1 MNSNKLPSYGRI
13 LPRSFLAAAAAVF
26 MPAALYAG
34 VTLHFAGP
42 PGGAEL
48 DFMKKVCDQWA
59 QKTGNT
65 VELISRPNDTTQA
78 LQTFE
83 QYWAARSG
91 DVDIYQVDVIWQG
104 ICAPHAVDLKK
115 YYKEDDLSQY
125 FPRIIQNNTVKGK
138 LVSIPLFTDAGI
150 LYYRTDLLQKYGYS
164 APPKT
169 WVELA
174 EMAKKIMDGE
184 RQAGQSD
191 FYGFVFQGKSSETV
205 TCDAL
210 EWVYSYGGGTII
222 EPDKKVSI
230 NNPNAIKALEE
241 AHSWVNT
248 IAPAG
253 VVTYDEEP
261 ARNVWQDGKAAFM
274 RNWPYAYSLGQ
285 DPKSPISGKF
295 DVSVLPKGPG
305 PDGRNAA
312 CLGGWQLMVST
323 YSKNA
328 DVAADLVKYL
338 SSAEIQKQRAIEIS
352 ELPTRPALYS
362 DPDILAKNPWF
373 KNIPEVLQNAVARP
387 STVTGADYNQI
398 STAFF
403 QNVNQVL
410 SGTESA
416 ADAVKKVEQVGKR
429 LVR

>member
-1 MNSNKLPSYGRI
+1 MNSNNPPSYGRI

-65 VELISRPNDTTQA
+65 VQLISRPNDTTQA

>member
-1 MNSNKLPSYGRI
+1 MNKHKLPSYGRI
-13 LPRSFLAAAAAVF
+13 LPRSFLAAAAAVL
-26 MPAALYAG
+26 MPAALHAG

-48 DFMKKVCDQWA
+48 DFAKKVCAQWA

-65 VELISRPNDTTQA
+65 VELISRPSETTQA
-78 LQTFE
+78 LQQFQ
-83 QYWAARSG
+83 QYWSAKSG
-91 DVDIYQVDVIWQG
+91 DVDVYQVDVIWQG

-115 YYKEDDLSQY
+115 YYKEDELGQY

-138 LVSIPLFTDAGI
+138 LVSIPLFVDAGI

-164 APPKT
+164 EPPKT
-169 WVELA
+169 WEELTD
-174 EMAKKIMDGE
+174 MAKKIQEGE
-184 RQAGQSD
+184 RKDGKSD
-191 FYGFVFQGKSSETV
+191 FFGFVFQGESGETV
-205 TCDAL
+205 TCDAI

-230 NNPNAIKALEE
+230 NNPHAIKALEE
-241 AHSWVNT
+241 AKSWVGT

-261 ARNVWQDGKAAFM
+261 SRNVWQQGNAAFM
-274 RNWPYAYSLGQ
+274 RNWPYAYALGQ
-285 DPKSPISGKF
+285 DPKSPIAGKF
-295 DVSVLPKGPG
+295 DVTILPKGPG
-305 PDGRNAA
+305 ADGRNAA
-312 CLGGWQLMVST
+312 CLGGWQLMVSA

-328 DVAADLVKYL
+328 DAAADLVKYM
-338 SSAEIQKQRAIEIS
+338 SSPEIQKQRAIELS
-352 ELPTRPALYS
+352 MLPTRPALYS
-362 DPDILAKNPWF
+362 DSDILAKNGWF
-373 KNIPEVLQNAVARP
+373 KNMTEVLQNAVARP

-403 QNVNQVL
+403 QNVNKVL

-416 ADAVKKVEQVGKR
+416 QDAVQAIEKVGKR
-429 LVR
+429 LMR

>member
-65 VELISRPNDTTQA
+65 VQLISRPNDTTQA

-169 WVELA
+169 WVDLA

-184 RQAGQSD
+184 RKAGQSD

-241 AHSWVNT
+241 AHSWVGT

-305 PDGRNAA
+305 PDGKNAA

>member
-1 MNSNKLPSYGRI
+1 MNSNKLPSYGCI

-65 VELISRPNDTTQA
+65 VQLISRPNDTTQA

-164 APPKT
+164 EPPKT
-169 WVELA
+169 WDELT

-184 RQAGQSD
+184 RKAGQSD

-241 AHSWVNT
+241 AHSWVGT

-295 DVSVLPKGPG
+295 DVTVLPKGPG

-338 SSAEIQKQRAIEIS
+338 SSPEIQKQRAIEIS

-373 KNIPEVLQNAVARP
+373 KNIPAVLQNAVARP

-429 LVR
+429 LMR

>member
-1 MNSNKLPSYGRI
+1 
-13 LPRSFLAAAAAVF
+13 
-26 MPAALYAG
+26 
-34 VTLHFAGP
+34 
-42 PGGAEL
+42 
-48 DFMKKVCDQWA
+48 
-59 QKTGNT
+59 
-65 VELISRPNDTTQA
+65 
-78 LQTFE
+78 
-83 QYWAARSG
+83 
-91 DVDIYQVDVIWQG
+91 
-104 ICAPHAVDLKK
+104 VDLKK

-164 APPKT
+164 DPPKT
-169 WVELA
+169 WVDLT

-184 RQAGQSD
+184 RKAGQSD

-373 KNIPEVLQNAVARP
+373 KNIPEVLSNAVARP

>member
-1 MNSNKLPSYGRI
+1 MNNYKLPSYGRI
-13 LPRSFLAAAAAVF
+13 LPRSFLAAAAAIF
-26 MPAALYAG
+26 MPAALHAG
-34 VTLHFAGP
+34 VALRFAGP

-48 DFMKKVCDQWA
+48 DFVKKCCNEWA

-65 VELISRPNDTTQA
+65 VELISRPNDTTAA
-78 LQTFE
+78 LQTFQ
-83 QYWAARSG
+83 QYWSARSG

-115 YYKEDDLSQY
+115 YYKDDEISQY

-138 LVSIPLFTDAGI
+138 LVSIPLFVDAGI
-150 LYYRTDLLQKYGYS
+150 LYYRTDLLQKYGYTQ
-164 APPKT
+164 PPKT

-174 EMAKKIMDGE
+174 EMAQKIQDGE
-184 RQAGQSD
+184 RKDGKPD
-191 FYGFVFQGKSSETV
+191 FFGFVFQGKSSETV

-241 AHSWVNT
+241 AHSWVGK

-261 ARNVWQDGKAAFM
+261 SRNVWQAGNAAFM
-274 RNWPYAYSLGQ
+274 RNWPYAYALGQ

-295 DVSVLPKGPG
+295 DVTILPKGPG
-305 PDGRNAA
+305 PDGKNAA
-312 CLGGWQLMVST
+312 CLGGWQLMVSA

-338 SSAEIQKQRAIEIS
+338 SSAEIQKRRAIELS
-352 ELPTRPALYS
+352 MLPTRPTLYTDS
-362 DPDILAKNPWF
+362 EILAKNGWF
-373 KNIPEVLQNAVARP
+373 KNMTEVLQNAVARP

-416 ADAVKKVEQVGKR
+416 QDAVKNVEKVGKR

>member
-1 MNSNKLPSYGRI
+1 MNNYKLPSYGRI
-13 LPRSFLAAAAAVF
+13 MPRSFLAAAAAIF
-26 MPAALYAG
+26 MPAALHAG

-42 PGGAEL
+42 PGGSEL
-48 DFMKKVCDQWA
+48 DFMKKVCNQWA

-78 LQTFE
+78 LQTFQ
-83 QYWAARSG
+83 QYWSAKSG

-115 YYKEDDLSQY
+115 YYKEDEISQY
-125 FPRIIQNNTVKGK
+125 FPRIIENNTVKGK

-169 WVELA
+169 WEEMA

-184 RQAGQSD
+184 RKDGKSD

-205 TCDAL
+205 TCDAI

-241 AHSWVNT
+241 AHSWVGT

-274 RNWPYAYSLGQ
+274 RNWPYAYALGQ

-295 DVSVLPKGPG
+295 DVTILPKGPG
-305 PDGRNAA
+305 PDGKNAA
-312 CLGGWQLMVST
+312 CLGGWQLMVSA

-338 SSAEIQKQRAIEIS
+338 SSPEIQKQRAIEIS

-362 DPDILAKNPWF
+362 DPDILAKNGWF
-373 KNIPEVLQNAVARP
+373 KNIPDVLQHAVARP

-416 ADAVKKVEQVGKR
+416 ADAVKNVEKVGKR
-429 LVR
+429 LMR

>member
-1 MNSNKLPSYGRI
+1 MGAKDRKYGA
-13 LPRSFLAAAAAVF
+13 S
-26 MPAALYAG
+26 
-34 VTLHFAGP
+34 
-42 PGGAEL
+42 
-48 DFMKKVCDQWA
+48 C
-59 QKTGNT
+59 
-65 VELISRPNDTTQA
+65 ISRPNDTTQA

-115 YYKEDDLSQY
+115 YYKEDELSQY

-184 RQAGQSD
+184 RKAGQSD

-241 AHSWVNT
+241 AHSWVGT

-305 PDGRNAA
+305 PDGKNAA

-338 SSAEIQKQRAIEIS
+338 SSAEIQKQRAIELS

>member
-65 VELISRPNDTTQA
+65 VQLISRPNDTTQA

-169 WVELA
+169 WVELT

-241 AHSWVNT
+241 AHSWVGT

>member
-1 MNSNKLPSYGRI
+1 
-13 LPRSFLAAAAAVF
+13 
-26 MPAALYAG
+26 
-34 VTLHFAGP
+34 
-42 PGGAEL
+42 
-48 DFMKKVCDQWA
+48 
-59 QKTGNT
+59 
-65 VELISRPNDTTQA
+65 
-78 LQTFE
+78 
-83 QYWAARSG
+83 
-91 DVDIYQVDVIWQG
+91 
-104 ICAPHAVDLKK
+104 
-115 YYKEDDLSQY
+115 
-125 FPRIIQNNTVKGK
+125 
-138 LVSIPLFTDAGI
+138 
-150 LYYRTDLLQKYGYS
+150 
-164 APPKT
+164 
-169 WVELA
+169 
-174 EMAKKIMDGE
+174 
-184 RQAGQSD
+184 
-191 FYGFVFQGKSSETV
+191 
-205 TCDAL
+205 
-210 EWVYSYGGGTII
+210 
-222 EPDKKVSI
+222 
-230 NNPNAIKALEE
+230 
-241 AHSWVNT
+241 
-248 IAPAG
+248 

-305 PDGRNAA
+305 PDGKNAA

-373 KNIPEVLQNAVARP
+373 KNIPEVLSNAVARP